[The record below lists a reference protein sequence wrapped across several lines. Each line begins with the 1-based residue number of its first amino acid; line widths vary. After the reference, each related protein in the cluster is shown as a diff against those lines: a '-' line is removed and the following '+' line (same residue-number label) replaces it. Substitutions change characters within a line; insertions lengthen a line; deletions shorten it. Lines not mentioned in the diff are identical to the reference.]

1 MTQIS
6 TDIAISCPAWSISGY
21 LEVRDGHLNI
31 NGADALDLV
40 GQYDS
45 PLFVF
50 SERRIRDNIARL
62 QHAASV
68 VDRPIKFCYAS
79 KANSNMAILKTVLE
93 SGIDIEVNSGGELFK
108 ALRVGFQ
115 PDQIIF
121 NGTSKSDNEIDD
133 AVRAGIYAINVD
145 SIYEIDLVD
154 ASVKR
159 LRAQGEDVPPARI
172 TLRLVPE
179 IGTRSHLGLQ
189 TALLTSKFGISS
201 TEVLEAFRRGL
212 EKGDTIHVCGI
223 HIHVGSQTPDVEPFA
238 EAFRS
243 MWEHLVTIHNETG
256 HTLEHINL
264 GGGIPVNYLRD
275 RSQADQL
282 PEHERDM
289 LGAELEPAAVL
300 KEALR
305 LARESA
311 RAANAEH
318 LLDRVTIVLEPG
330 RSVIADAG
338 LVLTTVRNIKSRP
351 ETGDVWLLTDAG
363 YNIMLSMN
371 NYKWYYHLIS
381 ASRAGEPYA
390 RDYKVAGP
398 LCDSGD
404 VYFDI
409 EREGRLPDYRK
420 LPDDVAPGEVL
431 ALLNCGAYSL
441 AQMFHYNGRPLP
453 AAVLIRQN
461 GNAELIRRRDNYE
474 DLIAN
479 DVGY

>member
-1 MTQIS
+1 MS
-6 TDIAISCPAWSISGY
+6 SGIAAQCPAWSIPGY
-21 LEVRDGHLNI
+21 LEVREGHLAI
-31 NGADALDLV
+31 NGVDAIDLV
-40 GQYDS
+40 REFKS

-50 SERRIRDNIARL
+50 SESRIRDNITRL
-62 QHAASV
+62 KRAAEV

-79 KANSNMAILKTVLE
+79 KANSNMAILQAVLNA
-93 SGIDIEVNSGGELFK
+93 GIDCEVNSGGELFK
-108 ALRVGFQ
+108 ALHVGFK
-115 PDQIIF
+115 PEQIIF
-121 NGTSKSDNEIDD
+121 NGTSKSDEEMDE
-133 AVRAGIYAINVD
+133 AVRARIYAINVD
-145 SIYEIDLVD
+145 SIYEIDLVEQ
-154 ASVKR
+154 SVLR
-159 LRAQGEDVPPARI
+159 LRARGENIPPARV

-201 TEVLEAFRRGL
+201 SEVLAAFRRSL
-212 EKGDTIHVCGI
+212 KNPELVNVCGI

-238 EAFRS
+238 EAFKS
-243 MWEHLVTIHNETG
+243 MWEHLLTIHNETG

-289 LGAELEPAAVL
+289 LGAELEPADVL
-300 KEALR
+300 TEVMR
-305 LARESA
+305 VARESA
-311 RAANAEH
+311 RTVNAEH
-318 LLDRVTIVLEPG
+318 LLDQVTILLEPG

-338 LVLTTVRNIKSRP
+338 LVLTTVNNIKTRP

-381 ASRAGEPYA
+381 ASRAGEVSG

-409 EREGRLPDYRK
+409 EREGRLPDYRR
-420 LPDDVAPGEVL
+420 LPDDVLPGEVL

-453 AAVLIRQN
+453 AAVLI
-461 GNAELIRRRDNYE
+461 GLDGSPKLIRRRDTYD
-474 DLIAN
+474 DLITN
-479 DVGY
+479 DVW

>member
-1 MTQIS
+1 MATIVR
-6 TDIAISCPAWSISGY
+6 TKPAWCIPNY
-21 LEVRDGHLNI
+21 LEVVDGQLTIDGVN
-31 NGADALDLV
+31 ALQV
-40 GQYDS
+40 IREYDS

-50 SERRIRDNIARL
+50 SAPRIRANIERL
-62 QHAASV
+62 KNAAAG
-68 VDRPIKFCYAS
+68 VDHPIRFFYAS
-79 KANSNMAILKTVLE
+79 KANSNLAILKTVLE
-93 SGIDIEVNSGGELFK
+93 TGIDIEVNSGGELFK
-108 ALRVGFQ
+108 ALRVGFR
-115 PDQIIF
+115 PNQIIF
-121 NGTSKSDNEIDD
+121 NGTSKTDSELDE

-145 SIYEIDLVD
+145 SIFEISLVEE
-154 ASVKR
+154 SVKR
-159 LRAQGEDVPPARI
+159 VAKEAGKDPSPARI

-201 TEVLEAFRRGL
+201 SEVLEAFRRGL
-212 EKGDTIHVCGI
+212 LNPDLIHVCGI

-243 MWEHLVTIHNETG
+243 MWEHLVAIHRETG

-289 LGAELEPAAVL
+289 LGADLEPAEVL
-300 KEALR
+300 SAALR
-305 LARESA
+305 VARQSA
-311 RAANAEH
+311 RAADAEH
-318 LLDRVTIVLEPG
+318 LLDKTTILLEPG
-330 RSVIADAG
+330 RSIIADAG
-338 LVLTTVRNIKSRP
+338 LVLTTVRNVKQRP

-371 NYKWYYHLIS
+371 NYKWYYHAIS
-381 ASRAGEPYA
+381 AARAHDAHESN
-390 RDYKVAGP
+390 YKVAGP

-409 EREGRLPDYRK
+409 ERQGRLPDYRK
-420 LPDDVAPGEVL
+420 LPADVQPGEVL

-453 AAVLIRQN
+453 AAVLTD
-461 GNAELIRRRDNYE
+461 GTGAAKLIRRRDTYE
-474 DLIAN
+474 DLVTN
-479 DVGY
+479 DVA

>member
-1 MTQIS
+1 MS
-6 TDIAISCPAWSISGY
+6 TTLATATPAWAITDY
-21 LEVRDGHLNI
+21 LEVRDGQLTI
-31 NGADALDLV
+31 NGANALELV
-40 GQYDS
+40 QQYDS

-50 SERRIRDNIARL
+50 SEPRIKSNIRRLIAAAESVDHPIR
-62 QHAASV
+62 
-68 VDRPIKFCYAS
+68 FFYAS
-79 KANSNMAILKTVLE
+79 KANSNMAVLKTVLE
-93 SGIDIEVNSGGELFK
+93 SGIDVEVNSGGELFK
-108 ALRVGFQ
+108 ALRVGFR

-121 NGTSKSDNEIDD
+121 NGTSKSAGELDD

-145 SIYEIDLVD
+145 SIYEIGLVEE
-154 ASVKR
+154 AVKR
-159 LRAQGEDVPPARI
+159 LAAADNQLVKPARI
-172 TLRLVPE
+172 VLRLVPE

-201 TEVLEAFRRGL
+201 SEVLDAFRRGL
-212 EKGDTIHVCGI
+212 RNQDLIHVCGI

-243 MWEHLVTIHNETG
+243 MWEHLVAIHRETG
-256 HTLEHINL
+256 HKLEHINL

-289 LGAELEPAAVL
+289 LGAALEPSAVL
-300 KEALR
+300 SEALR
-305 LARESA
+305 VARESA
-311 RAANAEH
+311 REAQAEH
-318 LLDRVTIVLEPG
+318 LLEQTTILLEPG
-330 RSVIADAG
+330 RSVVADAG
-338 LVLTTVRNIKSRP
+338 LVLTTVLNIKTRP

-381 ASRAGEPYA
+381 ATRAGESHEK
-390 RDYKVAGP
+390 DYKVAGP

-409 EREGRLPDYRK
+409 ERCGRLPDYRR
-420 LPDDVAPGEVL
+420 LPPNVQPGEVL
-431 ALLNCGAYSL
+431 ALLNSGAYSL

-453 AAVLIRQN
+453 AAVMVKD
-461 GNAELIRRRDNYE
+461 GGAVELIRRRDTYE
-474 DLIAN
+474 DLLTN
-479 DVGY
+479 DVW